1 MCATDYFKDVGRVWK
16 SVLKVGPY
24 LRAREQFVRAWVY
37 DTLQMCGIIDITKR

>member
-1 MCATDYFKDVGRVWK
+1 MRPIILRALVGETK
-16 SVLKVGPY
+16 SVVVVGPY